1 MDEDYDSF
9 EVVIKDSGTVYIKE
23 LGSCPLHYSSIEEA
37 IEGIKRKMQGI
48 QSEMHFESEHDPN
61 EGP

>member
-1 MDEDYDSF
+1 MNEEYASF
-9 EVVIKDSGTVYIKE
+9 EVVVKESGAVDIKE
-23 LGSCPLHYSSIEEA
+23 LGSCPCSYSSIEEA
-37 IEGIKRKMQGI
+37 IEGIKRKMQDI